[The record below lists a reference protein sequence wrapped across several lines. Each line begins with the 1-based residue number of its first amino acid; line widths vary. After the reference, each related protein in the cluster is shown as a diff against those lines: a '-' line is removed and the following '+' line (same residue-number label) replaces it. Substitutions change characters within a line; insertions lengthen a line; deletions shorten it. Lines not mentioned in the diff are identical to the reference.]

1 MELVE
6 LYSSKQFKEK
16 SDRGM
21 IKTVIMGKDGI
32 YEEQNSWLGTSL
44 KKVNDYGV
52 VTFPEI
58 TEYVKVKEQTFE
70 KIPAVAIKTVMKWY
84 KDITDKNGEEAQVNF
99 YLKSRKLG
107 GAPEDGIY
115 KLTYTE
121 EDETGIETEKTVK
134 LEDIQGLNF
143 WSDDVFSYTPKQ
155 RNSGGQTSTD
165 DPIYTALNQQYGMY
179 LETHSHNK
187 MAAFC
192 SSTDYANSQ
201 NDAVQLVFGKFLSDQ
216 IEMYNWITVSQKLQE
231 GFGPN
236 DLEKF
241 VEFPPYTVN
250 ATEKKLNFDFEVL
263 EGVDETIL
271 KEWDKQVIKP
281 KPIVHQPSTNYGYGY
296 GTTIWANPN
305 SGRSNWAPK
314 HNSTVS
320 TYKSTPTK
328 IEDASASAILTL
340 VYMYGPDA
348 QEVIETLVNL
358 YKSGILNSTYVR
370 QSEKEIED
378 EIVTLVSDAID
389 NIF

>member
-1 MELVE
+1 MELVN
-6 LYSSKQFKEK
+6 LYPSTKFEK
-16 SDRGM
+16 DSARGL
-21 IKTVIMGKDGI
+21 IKTVIVGKDGI
-32 YEEQNSWLGTSL
+32 YEEQNSWLGTSV
-44 KKVNDYGV
+44 KKVNDYGISV
-52 VTFPEI
+52 FPQI
-58 TEYVKVKEQTFE
+58 TEEVKVKEQNFE
-70 KIPAVAIKTVMKWY
+70 KIPAIAIQTVMKWY
-84 KDITDKNGEEAQVNF
+84 KDITDKNGQEAQVNF

-107 GAPEDGIY
+107 GVPENGIY
-115 KLTYTE
+115 TLTYE
-121 EDETGIETEKTVK
+121 EKVNGIKTEKTVK
-134 LEDIQGLNF
+134 LEDIQGLKF
-143 WSDDVFSYTPKQ
+143 WNDDVFSYTPKQ
-155 RNSGGQTSTD
+155 KNSGGQTSTT
-165 DPIYTALNQQYGMY
+165 DPIYTALNNQYGMF

-250 ATEKKLNFDFEVL
+250 TAEKKLNFDFGVL

-271 KEWDKQVIKP
+271 EEWDKQVIKP

-296 GTTIWANPN
+296 GTTIWSNPN

-328 IEDASASAILTL
+328 IEDAANHAIFTLTTL
-340 VYMYGPDA
+340 LGEDWKD
-348 QEVIETLVNL
+348 EIETLVGI
-358 YKSGILNSTYVR
+358 YKVGILNSTYIR
-370 QSEKEIED
+370 DTEEEISS
-378 EIVTLVSDAID
+378 EIVETVVGAID
-389 NIF
+389 TLF

>member
-1 MELVE
+1 M
-6 LYSSKQFKEK
+6 F
-16 SDRGM
+16 
-21 IKTVIMGKDGI
+21 
-32 YEEQNSWLGTSL
+32 
-44 KKVNDYGV
+44 
-52 VTFPEI
+52 
-58 TEYVKVKEQTFE
+58 
-70 KIPAVAIKTVMKWY
+70 
-84 KDITDKNGEEAQVNF
+84 
-99 YLKSRKLG
+99 
-107 GAPEDGIY
+107 
-115 KLTYTE
+115 
-121 EDETGIETEKTVK
+121 
-134 LEDIQGLNF
+134 
-143 WSDDVFSYTPKQ
+143 
-155 RNSGGQTSTD
+155 
-165 DPIYTALNQQYGMY
+165 

-328 IEDASASAILTL
+328 IEDAAESAIVTL
-340 VYMYGPDA
+340 IILYG
-348 QEVIETLVNL
+348 QELQYEIETLVGI
-358 YKSGILNSTYVR
+358 YKAGILNSTYLR
-370 QSEKEIED
+370 DTEQEIEAQ
-378 EIVTLVSDAID
+378 IVELVSEAMD
-389 NIF
+389 NLF

>member
-6 LYSSKQFKEK
+6 LYPSTQFKKE

-21 IKTVIMGKDGI
+21 IKTVVVGKDGI

-52 VTFPEI
+52 VTFPEVA
-58 TEYVKVKEQTFE
+58 EYVKVKEQTLT
-70 KIPAVAIKTVMKWY
+70 KIPAIAIKTVMKWY

-99 YLKSRKLG
+99 YLKSRKLI
-107 GAPEDGIY
+107 PPIDGIY
-115 KLTYTE
+115 TLTYE
-121 EDETGIETEKTVK
+121 EKVNGIKTEKTVK
-134 LEDIQGLNF
+134 LEDIQGLKF
-143 WSDDVFSYTPKQ
+143 WNDDVFSYTPKQ
-155 RNSGGQTSTD
+155 KNSGGQTSTT
-165 DPIYTALNQQYGMY
+165 DPIYTALNNQYGMF

-250 ATEKKLNFDFEVL
+250 AAEKKLNFDFEVL

-328 IEDASASAILTL
+328 IEDAAESAIVTL
-340 VYMYGPDA
+340 IILYG
-348 QEVIETLVNL
+348 QELQYEIETLVGI
-358 YKSGILNSTYVR
+358 YKAGILNSTYLR
-370 QSEKEIED
+370 DTEQEIEAQ
-378 EIVTLVSDAID
+378 IVELVSEAMD
-389 NIF
+389 NLF

>member
-1 MELVE
+1 M
-6 LYSSKQFKEK
+6 
-16 SDRGM
+16 
-21 IKTVIMGKDGI
+21 
-32 YEEQNSWLGTSL
+32 
-44 KKVNDYGV
+44 

-70 KIPAVAIKTVMKWY
+70 KIPAIAIKTVMKWY

-121 EDETGIETEKTVK
+121 KDEVGLETEKTVK

-179 LETHSHNK
+179 LETHSHNS
-187 MAAFC
+187 MPAFC
-192 SSTDYANSQ
+192 SGTDYANSQ
-201 NDAVQLVFGKFLSDQ
+201 NDGVQLVFGKFKSSH
-216 IEMYNWITVSQKLQE
+216 IEMYNWITVSQKLKE
-231 GFGPN
+231 GFAPQI
-236 DLEKF
+236 LEKF
-241 VEFPPYTVN
+241 VDFPTYTVN
-250 ATEKKLNFDFEVL
+250 ETEKKLNFDFSVL
-263 EGVDETIL
+263 DGVDESIL
-271 KEWDKQVIKP
+271 EVWDKQVIKP
-281 KPIVHQPSTNYGYGY
+281 KPIVRQSSTNYGYGY
-296 GTTIWANPN
+296 GTTIWTKNGSN
-305 SGRSNWAPK
+305 RSNWAPK
-314 HNSTVS
+314 HSSTVS
-320 TYKSTPTK
+320 SYKSTPTK

-340 VYMYGPDA
+340 VYMYGPDV